1 MAEEIADHPILLDI
15 VNRQFFVL
23 GEKGDQRHDL
33 YRKVKKT
40 KKGSKKNGLLQE
52 KDLQESQ
59 RSEQRNHEEQN

>member
-40 KKGSKKNGLLQE
+40 KKGSKKWVVTRERPSGVA
-52 KDLQESQ
+52 KK
-59 RSEQRNHEEQN
+59 